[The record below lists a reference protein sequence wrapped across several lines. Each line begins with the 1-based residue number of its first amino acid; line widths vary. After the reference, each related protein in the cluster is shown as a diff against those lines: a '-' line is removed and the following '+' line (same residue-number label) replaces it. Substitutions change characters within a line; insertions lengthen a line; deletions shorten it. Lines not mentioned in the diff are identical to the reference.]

1 MQAYYLRLIEFGS
14 YEHTYLAGVLKGGK

>member
-14 YEHTYLAGVLKGGK
+14 YEHTYLEGVLKGGK